1 MKVVLVHGLTA
12 STAWWETTIA
22 ALEPRHDAQV
32 VRLPRLEIRES
43 ARWLA
48 ERLEDDELRGA
59 AVVGHSSGGTIAVLA
74 AAQAPDAVGRLVLVA
89 PAGIFL
95 TRSRLSYARPLAVQV
110 LRSPLRRPQMVRDSL
125 RVGPVRLTR
134 IAFDLLRVDVAPSL
148 PNVRAP
154 TLVVWGADDPLLS
167 PSLGP
172 AFAEQIPDARLVV
185 LPDCGHIPMLES
197 PDALH
202 REVLGFLG

>member
-48 ERLEDDELRGA
+48 ERLEDEELRGA

-95 TRSRLSYARPLAVQV
+95 TRSRLSYAGPLAVQV
-110 LRSPLRRPQMVRDSL
+110 LRAPQRLPQMVRDSL

-148 PNVRAP
+148 PGVRAP

-167 PSLGP
+167 PALGP
-172 AFAEQIPDARLVV
+172 VFAEQIPDARLVI

-202 REVLGFLG
+202 RELLGFLE

>member
-95 TRSRLSYARPLAVQV
+95 TRSRLSYAGPLAVQV
-110 LRSPLRRPQMVRDSL
+110 LRAPQRLPQMVRDSL

-148 PNVRAP
+148 PSVRAP

-167 PSLGP
+167 PALGP
-172 AFAEQIPDARLVV
+172 VFAEQIPDARLVI

-202 REVLGFLG
+202 RELLGFLE

>member
-1 MKVVLVHGLTA
+1 MLVHGLTA
-12 STAWWETTIA
+12 STAWWEETIA
-22 ALEPRHDAQV
+22 ALEPTHDAQV
-32 VRLPRLEIRES
+32 VRLPRLRIREA

-59 AVVGHSSGGTIAVLA
+59 AIVGHSSGGTIAVLA
-74 AAQAPDAVGRLVLVA
+74 AAQAPQAVGRLVLVA

-95 TRSRLSYARPLAVQV
+95 SRSRLAYARPLAVQV
-110 LRSPLRRPQMVRDSL
+110 LRAPRRLPRMIRDSL
-125 RVGPVRLTR
+125 RVGPIRLPR
-134 IAFDLLRVDVAPSL
+134 IAFDLLRVDVAPAL
-148 PNVRAP
+148 PDVRAP

-167 PSLGP
+167 PKLGTV
-172 AFAEQIPDARLVV
+172 FAAQIPDARLVI

-202 REVLGFLG
+202 RELLGFLR